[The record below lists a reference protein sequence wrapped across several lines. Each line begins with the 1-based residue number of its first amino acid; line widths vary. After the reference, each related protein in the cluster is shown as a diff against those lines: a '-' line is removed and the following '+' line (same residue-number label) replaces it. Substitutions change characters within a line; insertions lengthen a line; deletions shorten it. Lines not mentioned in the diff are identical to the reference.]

1 MHNSGFYLAGK
12 KLSVRYGLLP
22 ALVLLVLVGLFAC
35 SDRSSSA
42 DNPPVS
48 QQETGLGFDTIAAV
62 GDSLTAG
69 YGVDEAQAYPVLLEN
84 RLLRDGYFFH
94 VVNAGISGET
104 SSGVLSRIE
113 WVIGSL
119 KPDIVIL
126 ETGANDGLR
135 GVDPT
140 LIQENIDRVVTILRE
155 NGINVLL
162 AGMRMPPNLGR
173 DYTTRFADLYK
184 KIADK
189 HEIPLM
195 PFFLKSVAGERRYI
209 LSDGIHPNAEGYRLI
224 LDDIY
229 PYVVDVIKSEKGE

>member
-1 MHNSGFYLAGK
+1 MRNSGIYLTGK
-12 KLSVRYGLLP
+12 KLPIRHGLFLT
-22 ALVLLVLVGLFAC
+22 LLLFVLVVFFAC

-48 QQETGLGFDTIAAV
+48 QTETDLGFDTIAAV

-69 YGVDEAQAYPVLLEN
+69 YGVDEEQAYPALLEK
-84 RLLRDGYFFH
+84 RLLQDGYFTR

-155 NGINVLL
+155 NGIDVLL
-162 AGMRMPPNLGR
+162 AGMRMPPNLGLG
-173 DYTTRFADLYK
+173 YTTRFAGLYA
-184 KIADK
+184 KIADT
-189 HEIPLM
+189 HGIPLM
-195 PFFLKSVAGERRYI
+195 PFFLKSVAGDRRYI
-209 LSDGIHPNAEGYRLI
+209 LSDGIHPNAQGYRLI

-229 PYVVDVIKSEKGE
+229 PYVLDVIKRGKG

>member
-1 MHNSGFYLAGK
+1 MLNSSFYPAGK
-12 KLSVRYGLLP
+12 KLPIRYGLFLT
-22 ALVLLVLVGLFAC
+22 LVLLVVFAGLFAC
-35 SDRSSSA
+35 SDRSSSV
-42 DNPPVS
+42 DNPSVS
-48 QQETGLGFDTIAAV
+48 QQETDLGFDTIAAV

-69 YGVDEAQAYPVLLEN
+69 YGVGEEQAYPALLEK
-84 RLLRDGYFFH
+84 RLLRDGYFIR

-140 LIQENIDRVVTILRE
+140 LIQENIERVVTILRE
-155 NGINVLL
+155 NGISVLL
-162 AGMRMPPNLGR
+162 AGMRIPPNLGR

-189 HEIPLM
+189 HEISLM
-195 PFFLKSVAGERRYI
+195 PFFLKSVAGDRRYI
-209 LSDGIHPNAEGYRLI
+209 LADGIHPNAQGYGLI

-229 PYVVDVIKSEKGE
+229 PYVLEVIKQ

>member
-1 MHNSGFYLAGK
+1 MHNSGVYLAGK
-12 KLSVRYGLLP
+12 KLPIRHGLFLT
-22 ALVLLVLVGLFAC
+22 LVLLFVLVGFFAC

-48 QQETGLGFDTIAAV
+48 QTETDLGFDTIAAV

-69 YGVDEAQAYPVLLEN
+69 YGVDEEQAYPALLEK
-84 RLLRDGYFFH
+84 RLLQDGYFIR

-140 LIQENIDRVVTILRE
+140 LIQENIDHVVTILRE
-155 NGINVLL
+155 NGIDVLL
-162 AGMRMPPNLGR
+162 AGMRMPPNLGLG
-173 DYTTRFADLYK
+173 YTTRFAGLYA

-189 HEIPLM
+189 HGIPLM
-195 PFFLKSVAGERRYI
+195 PFFLKSVAGDRRYI
-209 LSDGIHPNAEGYRLI
+209 LSDGIHPNAQGYRLI

-229 PYVVDVIKSEKGE
+229 PYVLEAIKP

>member
-1 MHNSGFYLAGK
+1 MHSSGFYPAGK
-12 KLSVRYGLLP
+12 KLPIGYGLFL
-22 ALVLLVLVGLFAC
+22 ALVLLFVLAGLFAC
-35 SDRSSSA
+35 SDKSSSA

-48 QQETGLGFDTIAAV
+48 QQDTNLGFDTIAAV

-69 YGVDEAQAYPVLLEN
+69 YGVDEAQAYPALLEN
-84 RLLRDGYFFH
+84 RLLRDGYFIR

-140 LIQENIDRVVTILRE
+140 LIQKNIDRIVTILRE
-155 NGINVLL
+155 NDINVLL
-162 AGMRMPPNLGR
+162 AGMRMPTNLGR

-184 KIADK
+184 KVADK

-195 PFFLKSVAGERRYI
+195 PFFLKSVAGDRRCI
-209 LSDGIHPNAEGYRLI
+209 LPDGIHPNAEGYRLI

-229 PYVVDVIKSEKGE
+229 PYVLEVMKQ